1 MEKKSDD
8 INSKIDIILSLC
20 KDAQI
25 YSNIMQDLFIVGLFK
40 PSKQILSFKV
50 LPNLDE
56 KHLKKNF
63 AKNFKKLIEC
73 IKKIIKSPSNNDIYK
88 VLSCIYGAFLGD
100 AMGAFC
106 EFEKPNK
113 ENSTYIFNLQ
123 NTVVGGVP
131 GQVTD
136 DSEMALSLA
145 YAIMDNP
152 KKEEL
157 LADYIYFYY
166 GAWFK
171 TNPLDYGKTTK
182 NALKE
187 FNFIKNNPNL
197 NNFKEIEKII
207 FKDNYDSL
215 SNGFL
220 MRKSPFIAW
229 LYYRFSDD
237 IDKAFNKTNNDINDI
252 NGLSNLYIKIRNLSI
267 MDNKC
272 TNPNIQV
279 NAATSFYCLMAL
291 MAIKGLN
298 SKMIINNLFNFCKS
312 QYFQNLQKGD
322 DEKIVSEL
330 IVYYIKL
337 FSQKD
342 FDLWKTFGDMKNKEC
357 VYHRMGYYLHAFKL
371 TLYFLYNFENIKA
384 KHPEKRY
391 KEIMNQ
397 ICDLGGDTDTNCC
410 IVGAVIGPLIGIKYF
425 GKELNDMIELI
436 PPNRAIYSVAMILLF
451 VIYLNKSNKDD
462 NLVNNDKYF
471 LKQILTMI
479 YGDIELDF

>member
-1 MEKKSDD
+1 
-8 INSKIDIILSLC
+8 
-20 KDAQI
+20 
-25 YSNIMQDLFIVGLFK
+25 
-40 PSKQILSFKV
+40 
-50 LPNLDE
+50 
-56 KHLKKNF
+56 
-63 AKNFKKLIEC
+63 
-73 IKKIIKSPSNNDIYK
+73 
-88 VLSCIYGAFLGD
+88 
-100 AMGAFC
+100 
-106 EFEKPNK
+106 
-113 ENSTYIFNLQ
+113 
-123 NTVVGGVP
+123 
-131 GQVTD
+131 
-136 DSEMALSLA
+136 
-145 YAIMDNP
+145 MDNP

-157 LADYIYFYY
+157 LVDYIYFYY

-267 MDNKC
+267 IDNKC

-330 IVYYIKL
+330 IVKYIKL

-371 TLYFLYNFENIKA
+371 TLYFLYNFENIKT

-436 PPNRAIYSVAMILLF
+436 PPNRSIYSVAMILLF